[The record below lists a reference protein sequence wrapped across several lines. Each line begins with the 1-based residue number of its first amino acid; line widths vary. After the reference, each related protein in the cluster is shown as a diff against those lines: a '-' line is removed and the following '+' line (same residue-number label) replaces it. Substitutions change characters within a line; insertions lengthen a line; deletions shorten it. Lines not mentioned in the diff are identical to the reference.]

1 MKKYELLGENQMPK
15 ENTGEDSINF
25 TASFRGERHEHL
37 WGYEL
42 WIENNDKYC
51 SKLLILNKGF
61 ESSWHYHERKDE
73 TFVILEGRVLLT
85 YADGNYAP
93 AQTIILNE
101 KDKLRLKPGAA
112 HSFKSLAQRSIVME
126 VSTTDDGD
134 NVKLR
139 PARKS
144 DDSND

>member
-1 MKKYELLGENQMPK
+1 MKYSYFGVKMSEEEKFK
-15 ENTGEDSINF
+15 EGRVQFLAEF
-25 TASFRGERHEHL
+25 KGERHDHI

-42 WIENNDKYC
+42 WIENNEKYC

-73 TFVILEGRVLLT
+73 TFIILEGQISLT
-85 YADGNYAP
+85 YADSPDETTKNL
-93 AQTIILNE
+93 ILNPG
-101 KDKLRLKPGAA
+101 DKFRLNPGVV
-112 HSFKSLAQRSIVME
+112 HTFKSLAPKSIVME

-139 PARKS
+139 AARKI
-144 DDSND
+144 D

>member
-1 MKKYELLGENQMPK
+1 MKEEKIKFLAEFSGEK
-15 ENTGEDSINF
+15 HDHI
-25 TASFRGERHEHL
+25 

-42 WIENNDKYC
+42 WIENSEKYC

-73 TFVILEGRVLLT
+73 TFVILEGQVSLT
-85 YADGNYAP
+85 YANSKDAA
-93 AQTIILNE
+93 AQTIILDMG
-101 KDKLRLKPGAA
+101 DKFRLTPRVV
-112 HSFKSLAQRSIVME
+112 HTFKSLTAKSIVME

-139 PARKS
+139 PARKI
-144 DDSND
+144 DE